1 MKPGG
6 SFNHFDIRV
15 VGVQWFWHQS
25 GGSFNLFDITVVG
38 VQWFWHQSGGCFNHF
53 DIRWNHGQPELAPST
68 ELDSQPGLQQWS
80 PAIAHSIMRFIIS
93 YIISYIIRTI
103 LSYNISICLIPHYIQ
118 QCSHP
123 SKFLE
128 ICNNVSPNPIRQ
140 KSQEF
145 VWITTIMSGRAK
157 LDQVYLVLTITSQY
171 EKWFLTCLY
180 RSQDFSPLYLL
191 LLQAPDFKSR
201 WCARKILF

>member
-6 SFNHFDIRV
+6 
-15 VGVQWFWHQS
+15 
-25 GGSFNLFDITVVG
+25 
-38 VQWFWHQSGGCFNHF
+38 GCNHF

-145 VWITTIMSGRAK
+145 VWITTIMFGKIRLSLFG
-157 LDQVYLVLTITSQY
+157 VENHEPY

-191 LLQAPDFKSR
+191 LVQAPDFKSR